1 MEKKRIILIS
11 DLYLKTSVYV
21 SEPLILLEEML
32 FFICPATADDVH
44 GSGKNEDS
52 HLHHD
57 RHPDM
62 YGQETAGS
70 DGWDSRTKTQWE
82 VFMAKIISMQE
93 MQQRASGPSGGRKQ
107 KVRFIIS
114 REFVGH
120 QTMEDAFSHL
130 IERRTEDR
138 YQRWR
143 EEQEAALQDGQ
154 ETLLK
159 AG

>member
-1 MEKKRIILIS
+1 MSGRE
-11 DLYLKTSVYV
+11 TS
-21 SEPLILLEEML
+21 
-32 FFICPATADDVH
+32 
-44 GSGKNEDS
+44 
-52 HLHHD
+52 
-57 RHPDM
+57 
-62 YGQETAGS
+62 GS
-70 DGWDSRTKTQWE
+70 DGWDNRTKTQWE

-93 MQQRASGPSGGRKQ
+93 MQQRASGHSGGRKQ

-143 EEQEAALQDGQ
+143 EEQESVLQEGQ

>member
-1 MEKKRIILIS
+1 
-11 DLYLKTSVYV
+11 
-21 SEPLILLEEML
+21 
-32 FFICPATADDVH
+32 
-44 GSGKNEDS
+44 
-52 HLHHD
+52 
-57 RHPDM
+57 
-62 YGQETAGS
+62 
-70 DGWDSRTKTQWE
+70 
-82 VFMAKIISMQE
+82 MAKIINMQE

-130 IERRTEDR
+130 IERRTEDH

-143 EEQEAALQDGQ
+143 EEQEAALQSGQ

-159 AG
+159 FLIRDPSLMLTHMCSGCAGVTVQKKRLCLMQSLLQERSSAWMQQGASERRLRQAETAF